1 MRVWLLQS
9 RRGGRTCGHLHVRDS
24 GARRCRDTQADPLAW
39 MVTSAW
45 LSELEGARRKP
56 DWGGLMVGVAMVILV
71 GGIGVAAFVVLVGAA
86 LAGQVW
92 GAVLAGVVLVLFVLL
107 TGACVSIW
115 LDEYRNPSPYG
126 ISWDW

>member
-1 MRVWLLQS
+1 M
-9 RRGGRTCGHLHVRDS
+9 
-24 GARRCRDTQADPLAW
+24 
-39 MVTSAW
+39 
-45 LSELEGARRKP
+45 
-56 DWGGLMVGVAMVILV
+56 LMAGVAMVILV

-92 GAVLAGVVLVLFVLL
+92 GAVLAGVVLVLL

>member
-1 MRVWLLQS
+1 
-9 RRGGRTCGHLHVRDS
+9 
-24 GARRCRDTQADPLAW
+24 
-39 MVTSAW
+39 
-45 LSELEGARRKP
+45 
-56 DWGGLMVGVAMVILV
+56 MVIL
-71 GGIGVAAFVVLVGAA
+71 LGAA

>member
-24 GARRCRDTQADPLAW
+24 GARQCRDTQADPLPW

-56 DWGGLMVGVAMVILV
+56 DWGGLMVGAAMVI
-71 GGIGVAAFVVLVGAA
+71 LVGAA

-92 GAVLAGVVLVLFVLL
+92 GAVLAGVVLVLL

>member
-24 GARRCRDTQADPLAW
+24 GAWRCRDTQADPLAW

-45 LSELEGARRKP
+45 LSELEGVRRKP
-56 DWGGLMVGVAMVILV
+56 DWGGLMVGAAMVIL
-71 GGIGVAAFVVLVGAA
+71 LGAA

>member
-24 GARRCRDTQADPLAW
+24 GARR
-39 MVTSAW
+39 
-45 LSELEGARRKP
+45 KP
-56 DWGGLMVGVAMVILV
+56 DWGGLMVGAAMVILV
-71 GGIGVAAFVVLVGAA
+71 GVIGVGALVVLVGAA

-92 GAVLAGVVLVLFVLL
+92 GAVLAGVVLVLFVML

-115 LDEYRNPSPYG
+115 LDECRNSSPYG
-126 ISWDW
+126 IRWDW

>member
-9 RRGGRTCGHLHVRDS
+9 RRGGRTCGRLYVRDS
-24 GARRCRDTQADPLAW
+24 GARRR
-39 MVTSAW
+39 
-45 LSELEGARRKP
+45 P
-56 DWGGLMVGVAMVILV
+56 DWGMLMAGVAMLILV

-92 GAVLAGVVLVLFVLL
+92 GAVLAGVVLVLL